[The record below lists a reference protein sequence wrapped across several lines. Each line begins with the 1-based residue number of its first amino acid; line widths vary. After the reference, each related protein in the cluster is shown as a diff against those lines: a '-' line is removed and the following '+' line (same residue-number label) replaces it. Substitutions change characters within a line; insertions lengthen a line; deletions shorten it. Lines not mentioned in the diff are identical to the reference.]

1 MKRRP
6 VHSPRPV
13 RTALAVAA
21 LLGASTLSG
30 CAAFSDDSQDPSG
43 AGSGSGGSGAKVS
56 VVTAF
61 YPLQYAVQ
69 QVGGSRV
76 SVSNLTKPGAEPHDL
91 EITPAQTAQVVDA
104 DLVVYESGFQPAVD
118 DAVAQDAQGTRLD
131 AGDVVGLEAP
141 GHGGHDHGAEDTSH
155 EEESH
160 AHGNLDPHFWQD
172 PTRMAKLADAVARD
186 LAKIDPDHASDY
198 RSGAAAFRT
207 KLSALDRDYRQGLA
221 DCTRDTVVVSHDAF
235 GYLAERYGL
244 TMEPIAGLSPGAE
257 PTPADLAR
265 LEDLIRRDG
274 ITTVFSERLV
284 SPRLSASL
292 AQDSG
297 VRTAVLDPI
306 EGLSDQTSGEDYLTI
321 MRSNLAALQK
331 ANGCS

>member
-1 MKRRP
+1 MKR
-6 VHSPRPV
+6 S
-13 RTALAVAA
+13 RTVLLLAAA
-21 LLGASTLSG
+21 VSLTGALSG
-30 CAAFSDDSQDPSG
+30 CAAFSDG
-43 AGSGSGGSGAKVS
+43 APGTTRSADGRLS

-69 QVGGSRV
+69 QVAGDRADVTS
-76 SVSNLTKPGAEPHDL
+76 LTRPGAEPHDL
-91 EITPAQTAQVVDA
+91 EITPTQTAQVADA

-118 DAVAQDAQGTRLD
+118 DAVAQDARGRRLD
-131 AGDVVGLEAP
+131 ASSVVGLEAP
-141 GHGGHDHGAEDTSH
+141 GHAGHDHGSEDSGSS
-155 EEESH
+155 ESH
-160 AHGNLDPHFWQD
+160 GAGANGDQDPHFWQD
-172 PTRMAKLADAVARD
+172 PTRMAKLTGAVARE
-186 LAKIDPDHASDY
+186 LVRIDPSHAADY
-198 RSGAAAFRT
+198 RAGAARFRAR
-207 KLSALDRDYRQGLA
+207 LGDLDRDFRNGLG
-221 DCTRDTVVVSHDAF
+221 DCRRDTVVVSHDAF

-265 LEDLIRRDG
+265 LEDLIRTDG

-284 SPRLSASL
+284 SSRISASL

-306 EGLSDQTSGEDYLTI
+306 EGLSDQTADQDYLSL
-321 MRSNLAALQK
+321 MRQNLAALEK

>member
-6 VHSPRPV
+6 LPLLLVG
-13 RTALAVAA
+13 A
-21 LLGASTLSG
+21 LLAGGALSG
-30 CAAFSDDSQDPSG
+30 CAAFSDDAPGTTRRADG
-43 AGSGSGGSGAKVS
+43 RLS

-69 QVGGSRV
+69 QVAGDRADVTS
-76 SVSNLTKPGAEPHDL
+76 LTRPGAEPHDL
-91 EITPAQTAQVVDA
+91 EITPTQTAQVADA

-118 DAVAQDAQGTRLD
+118 DAVAQDARSKRLD
-131 AGDVVGLEAP
+131 ASAVVGLEAP
-141 GHGGHDHGAEDTSH
+141 GHAGHDHGASDSGSS
-155 EEESH
+155 ESH
-160 AHGNLDPHFWQD
+160 GAGANGDQDPHFWQD
-172 PTRMAKLADAVARD
+172 PTRMAKLTAAVARE
-186 LAKIDPDHASDY
+186 LVRIDPAHAADY
-198 RSGAAAFRT
+198 RAGAAAFRARLAT
-207 KLSALDRDYRQGLA
+207 LDRDYRTGLA
-221 DCTRDTVVVSHDAF
+221 SCRRDTVVVSHDAF

-265 LEDLIRRDG
+265 LEDLIKSDG

-284 SPRLSASL
+284 SSRMSASL

-306 EGLSDQTSGEDYLTI
+306 EGLSDQTADQTYLTL
-321 MRSNLAALQK
+321 MRQNLAALQK